1 MNTAATATASQTGE
15 SPLLEIDNLRIAFA
29 TPQGRTQAVRG
40 VRLRM
45 GRERLAVVGESGS
58 GKSITFLALLGL
70 LPDSATVSADR
81 MRFDGQ
87 DLLGLGARAQRALRG
102 RRIGIVVQDPRPGF
116 DPQMSIGQQLAEM
129 RRLHGKARRQ
139 GVHRRVRELLADM
152 HIREPGRVADL
163 YPHQVSGGMAQRAM
177 LAMMLSAE
185 PDLLIADE
193 ATAARAAVARHHML
207 ALIDEQVRLRGMGLI
222 LISPDLDLVA
232 GHADR
237 VIVMYAGRV
246 PEELPAATIP
256 TPTGHDLDLVAGH
269 ADRVIVMYA
278 GRVLED
284 LPAAGMALAAT
295 HPFTRGLMACRPAL
309 QRLGAALPVLDR
321 DPAWLH

>member
-1 MNTAATATASQTGE
+1 MSTAATATASQAGD

-40 VRLRM
+40 VSLRM

-87 DLLGLGARAQRALRG
+87 DLRGLGARAQRALRG
-102 RRIGIVVQDPRPGF
+102 RRIGIVVQDPRQGF
-116 DPQMSIGQQLAEM
+116 DPQMTIGQQLAEM
-129 RRLHGKARRQ
+129 LRLHGKAPRQ

-193 ATAARAAVARHHML
+193 ATSALDAVVRHHML

-222 LISPDLDLVA
+222 LIS
-232 GHADR
+232 
-237 VIVMYAGRV
+237 
-246 PEELPAATIP
+246 
-256 TPTGHDLDLVAGH
+256 HDLDLVAGY

-278 GRVLED
+278 GRVLEE
-284 LPAAGMALAAT
+284 LPAVGMALAAT
-295 HPFTRGLMACRPAL
+295 HPYTRGLMVCRPTL
-309 QRLGAALPVLDR
+309 ERLGAALPVLDR

>member
-102 RRIGIVVQDPRPGF
+102 RRIGIVVQDPRQGF

-129 RRLHGKARRQ
+129 LRLHGKAPRQ

-193 ATAARAAVARHHML
+193 ATSALDAVARHHML

-222 LISPDLDLVA
+222 LIS
-232 GHADR
+232 
-237 VIVMYAGRV
+237 
-246 PEELPAATIP
+246 
-256 TPTGHDLDLVAGH
+256 HDLDLVAGH

-278 GRVLED
+278 GRVLEE

-295 HPFTRGLMACRPAL
+295 HPYTRGLMACRPAL

-321 DPAWLH
+321 DPAWRH